1 MFQFNIEIHLQ
12 LQIGGS
18 ILVTSQDLLAKVS
31 EMMREWP
38 TIRTVVYFEN
48 PAKAGSYIPW
58 ENDRAHLIPFRQVEQ
73 SSSSSCRI
81 VNPTPDDIAVIMYTS
96 GSTGEPKGVL
106 LTHSNL
112 LSSLLSACA
121 LACNLV
127 RHVHSCNLR
136 TNPNCN

>member
-1 MFQFNIEIHLQ
+1 LIST
-12 LQIGGS
+12 LQIEGTV
-18 ILVTSQDLLAKVS
+18 LVTSQDLLAKVS
-31 EMMREWP
+31 GMMCEWP
-38 TIRTVVYFEN
+38 SIRTVVYFEN

-58 ENDRAHLIPFRQVEQ
+58 ENERAQLIPFRQIEQ
-73 SSSSSCRI
+73 TSTSGCRI
-81 VNPTPDDIAVIMYTS
+81 VSPTPDDIAVIMYTS

-127 RHVHSCNLR
+127 RHLG
-136 TNPNCN
+136 